1 MFRRVIASAL
11 ALALCA
17 SASVPA
23 FADSEAAD
31 DSTLGTQATAD
42 DSATGDGSSAA
53 TTGTDSIRQTS
64 YTNYVKKYADAAR
77 PDQTVEVLGKDYDPA
92 SVTDAQITVT
102 TVDGENDV
110 MQWANQ
116 EGSVSWTV
124 NIPETGVYN
133 IKMIYEALESNTNDV
148 EFSLL
153 IDGESPYATAS
164 RITLSKRWINESE
177 IKQDSRQNDIRPGQI
192 STPCWQETPLED
204 IDGLFNEPLEFY
216 MEAGEH
222 TITFESEKAEFA
234 VKSFTFYQYEAP
246 AAYTAPSDSDLT
258 QAQGQ
263 KITLEG
269 ETAAYKS
276 SRTLYPTSDK
286 SSYLTSSANGSS
298 PTKTRYNTIGSGSWT
313 QSTQTVTWEFNV
325 DKAGYYKIGIRGR
338 QDQMRGMYSNRRLYV
353 NGEVPCLEANQIK
366 FYYDTDWS
374 ITTPKSE
381 NGDDL
386 YFYLQA
392 GTNTISLEAVPGEIG
407 EIMGDLDEL
416 VYNINSYYR
425 QIRQI
430 TGPDP
435 DEYNNYMIDTAIPSI
450 VPDFKE
456 YAQTLRDKKAEIEK
470 LSGSGGTEAET
481 LEKMAIVLDKCIK
494 KPDLI
499 PEMMSQIK
507 DNITSVS
514 SFVNQYREQPLEVD
528 MIEVATSDQD
538 FTSCDKS
545 FFGSLGFGFKGF
557 IGSFFEDYN
566 ALSDEDESAM
576 ECWVMLG
583 RDNAEAL
590 QQLISSEYNPTAKT
604 KINLKLVQ
612 GGIVEATFAGKGPD
626 LALFMGGDFPIQ
638 LAARGVLT
646 DLTTFSDFDE
656 VKSRFA
662 DDATVLYQYNGGTY
676 GLPCDQTF
684 PMLFYRSDILSEY
697 GIDPATDLN
706 TWDGLLNC
714 LPTLQRNYLEVG
726 LILPV
731 MTNTGG
737 TTQVSAITEPGNTFA
752 MLLLQQGLNYYNDE
766 QTKTTFDTQEAV
778 NAFDTWT
785 KFYTTYSFQQ
795 TYDAFTRF
803 RTGDMPVVI
812 QNYTFYN
819 QLSVAAPEIKGC
831 WGFQPVPGTVQEDG
845 TINHAANSNG
855 SGAIIFTKAADQEG
869 AWDFIKWFTS
879 TDAQVKYGNNI
890 ESILGTM
897 GRYATA
903 NEEALQQ
910 LSWTTSEVNL
920 LLDQLNSQVEIPIIP
935 ASYGVTRNVMN
946 AFRAVVNDYDNARD
960 TLFWYNKDI
969 NDEITRKLEDLGLY
983 DN

>member
-276 SRTLYPTSDK
+276 SRTLYPTADK

-407 EIMGDLDEL
+407 EIMGNLDEL

-456 YAQTLRDKKAEIEK
+456 YAKTLRDKKAEIEK

-731 MTNTGG
+731 MTSTGG

-752 MLLLQQGLNYYNDE
+752 MLLLQQGLNYYNNE

>member
-64 YTNYVKKYADAAR
+64 YTNYVKKYTDAAR
-77 PDQTVEVLGKDYDPA
+77 PDKTVEVLGKDYDPA

-116 EGSVSWTV
+116 EGSVSWMV

-276 SRTLYPTSDK
+276 SRTLYPTADK

-456 YAQTLRDKKAEIEK
+456 YAKTLRDKKAEIEK

-731 MTNTGG
+731 MTSTGG

-752 MLLLQQGLNYYNDE
+752 MLLLQQGLNYYNEE

>member
-276 SRTLYPTSDK
+276 SRTLYPTADK

-407 EIMGDLDEL
+407 EIMGNLDEL

-456 YAQTLRDKKAEIEK
+456 YAKTLRDKKAEIEK

-731 MTNTGG
+731 MTSTGG

-752 MLLLQQGLNYYNDE
+752 MLLLQQGLNYYNEE

-845 TINHAANSNG
+845 TINRAANSNG